1 MDATAERR
9 PFSRLPASAA
19 FALGKSDQLTTA
31 DAGGKECGRAGG
43 MAVGRQ
49 QAAAQAADRE
59 ATGEALLRTIG
70 HGDGVCPGPTILDRV
85 RSSIRAVQC
94 NADSKTSAFGPSA
107 LSCGGCARKGK
118 GDEDFRWLARSKQPP
133 ATVRLVA
140 AAMFTGDNPAYA
152 KWQSDVTCARASL
165 RMRIAAPSRA
175 LSAARTPIP
184 F

>member
-1 MDATAERR
+1 MDGTAERR
-9 PFSRLPASAA
+9 PYSRLPASAA

-31 DAGGKECGRAGG
+31 DAGGKECGRANK
-43 MAVGRQ
+43 MAVGWQ
-49 QAAAQAADRE
+49 QAAAQAGDRE

-107 LSCGGCARKGK
+107 LSCGRCARKGK

-165 RMRIAAPSRA
+165 RMRIATRFRA